1 MFWKY
6 TANSQENIHAEWW
19 FKESLQLYWNQT
31 SRECSFV
38 NLLHK
43 FATFLKEY
51 LWRTA
56 SEPPSMAIKITP
68 ANLSI
73 FFIKNAITTI
83 PIYGFFLHLTGSNT
97 IAVILLSQLTI
108 SNEVNDVVLVF
119 LLVTWIYFTPFSSVF
134 IADFEQV
141 NVSWILQFLQNN

>member
-1 MFWKY
+1 M
-6 TANSQENIHAEWW
+6 
-19 FKESLQLYWNQT
+19 
-31 SRECSFV
+31 
-38 NLLHK
+38 LLNPH
-43 FATFLKEY
+43 
-51 LWRTA
+51 
-56 SEPPSMAIKITP
+56 P

-73 FFIKNAITTI
+73 FFVKNAIATI

-108 SNEVNDVVLVF
+108 SNEVNDVVLVL
-119 LLVTWIYFTPFSSVF
+119 LLVTWIYFTPFSNVS